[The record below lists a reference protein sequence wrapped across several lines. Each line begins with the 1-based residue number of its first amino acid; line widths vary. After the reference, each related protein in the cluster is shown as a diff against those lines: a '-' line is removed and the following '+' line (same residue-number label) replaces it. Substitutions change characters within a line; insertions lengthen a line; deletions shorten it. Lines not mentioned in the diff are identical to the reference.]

1 MDTSRD
7 LNLEKQIDAYIKGR
21 LTESEAENLWVALL
35 KRPDYIDMLETELS
49 VKLILE
55 EQLQAEREKEAG
67 AKVTNIFQN
76 PLMRSWKWLATAAAI
91 AILVIAINFLQL
103 DTHQTIRQ
111 LTLGEINMV
120 ENLASPEVLRSQKTE
135 ISDVDSLLNIGFKAA
150 ISGDVQGALE
160 IYKEVVNNYNNEPAV
175 AMAYLNMGII
185 NYNSESFENA
195 SLAFKNAIQRVVDDA
210 VLEEKAYWY
219 LGNAYIHLGQLEEAR
234 EAIHSAY
241 SVDGMYR
248 KPALRLLQKLDDELG
263 NIGFDN
269 FEEQIKEE

>member
-150 ISGDVQGALE
+150 ISGDVEGALE
-160 IYKEVVNNYNNEPAV
+160 IYKEVVNNYNDEPAV
-175 AMAYLNMGII
+175 AMAHLNMGII
-185 NYNSESFENA
+185 NYNSENFENA
-195 SLAFKNAIQRVVDDA
+195 SLAFKNALQRVVDDA

-234 EAIHSAY
+234 EAIQSAY
-241 SVDGMYR
+241 SMDGMYR
-248 KPALRLLQKLDDELG
+248 KPAFRLLQKLDDELG